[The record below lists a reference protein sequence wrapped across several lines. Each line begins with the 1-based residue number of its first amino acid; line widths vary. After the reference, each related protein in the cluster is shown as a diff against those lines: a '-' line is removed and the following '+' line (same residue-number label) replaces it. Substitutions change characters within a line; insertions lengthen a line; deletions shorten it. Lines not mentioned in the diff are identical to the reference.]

1 MRHYVII
8 QEEEMFTYLKKLVI
22 LLVTGLLLTACGGQE
37 SKETV
42 EIQVILTEFGI
53 KSSVTE
59 FEAGVPY
66 RFVVTNAGL
75 VEHEF
80 MVMPPL
86 TQDQKG
92 MHMDMTNLDK
102 MALAMIE
109 GANLQAGNSASF
121 ELTFTQPAS
130 AGTLEFA
137 CHTPGHYE
145 ANMKLPIVVQ

>member
-1 MRHYVII
+1 MFRYVKVFATVLIAG
-8 QEEEMFTYLKKLVI
+8 V
-22 LLVTGLLLTACGGQE
+22 LLVACGGQGAQDP
-37 SKETV
+37 V
-42 EIQVILTEFGI
+42 QVQVTLTEFGI

-59 FEAGVPY
+59 FEVGVPY

-80 MVMPPL
+80 MIMPPL
-86 TQDQKG
+86 TQAQMG
-92 MHMDMTNLDK
+92 MHMDMMNLDK

-109 GANLQAGNSASF
+109 GADLRAGNSASF
-121 ELTFTQPAS
+121 ELTFTEPTS
-130 AGTLEFA
+130 AEALEFA